1 MKKIL
6 FVIVL
11 SIFLF
16 IPSHKLYSLVDKEE
30 YEHMNLEESLKDEEI
45 EKEFTNYSETSDQVT
60 IYLFRGKGCSY
71 CKSFLTYINSI
82 VEEYGKYFKLVS
94 FEVWYDNNNAELMDE
109 VADFLD
115 EPAGGVPY
123 IVIGDEVFPGY
134 SDRYNESI
142 INAIIESYE
151 NKEKYDVFEEM
162 NKTTKEN
169 KNTSSVSVI
178 IWNFLFVTSS
188 TVIILLFINSK

>member
-6 FVIVL
+6 FVILL